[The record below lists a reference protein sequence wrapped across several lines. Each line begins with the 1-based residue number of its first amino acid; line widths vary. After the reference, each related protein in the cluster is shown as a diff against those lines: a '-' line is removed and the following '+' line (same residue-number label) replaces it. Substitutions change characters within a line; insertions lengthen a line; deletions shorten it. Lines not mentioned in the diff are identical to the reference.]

1 MILEQQ
7 IVMGLS
13 AAAIALIIRALVP
26 TMWLLHKPFSC
37 DLCMSWWS
45 SVALSMWAFFGEYG
59 SLSSVSTLLGSVTVS
74 VLALKGSNRLAQE
87 GSTLPFLEEKGDTAP
102 QKESSP

>member
-1 MILEQQ
+1 MSFSDQIAMGLAAAG
-7 IVMGLS
+7 IVM
-13 AAAIALIIRALVP
+13 IIRAVVP

-59 SLSSVSTLLGSVTVS
+59 SLLGVTTLLGSVAVS

-87 GSTLPFLEEKGDTAP
+87 GSTLPFLDEKGDTAAP
-102 QKESSP
+102 KESSP